1 MNFDRYKSRKQKSGH
16 FVYPETLSYHCHVCI
31 STKFWNYNLI
41 CANIV
46 QGRTLML
53 CTVENVLVETE
64 RFHNDKDIDRVAI
77 AIAKRCFFGETT
89 LAAATI
95 YGCDY
100 ATAVRDHTTDHM
112 YQFIE
117 TLQYYY

>member
-1 MNFDRYKSRKQKSGH
+1 
-16 FVYPETLSYHCHVCI
+16 
-31 STKFWNYNLI
+31 
-41 CANIV
+41 
-46 QGRTLML
+46 ML

-100 ATAVRDHTTDHM
+100 VTAVRDHATDHM

-117 TLQYYY
+117 TFTILLLKLTSQAFHT